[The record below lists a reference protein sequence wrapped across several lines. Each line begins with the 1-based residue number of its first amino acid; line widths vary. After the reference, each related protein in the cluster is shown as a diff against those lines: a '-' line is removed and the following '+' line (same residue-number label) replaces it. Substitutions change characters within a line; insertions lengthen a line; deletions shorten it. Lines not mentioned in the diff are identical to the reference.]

1 MLLVY
6 SRMLVARMQSNCDQ
20 SAQVNPRLSE
30 NPAMSVQLCWDAKTM
45 AIVVVVPML
54 VVVAVVVV
62 SGVHTP
68 HDNLQEFRSVF
79 MPDDVIT
86 ERI

>member
-1 MLLVY
+1 
-6 SRMLVARMQSNCDQ
+6 MQSNCDQ

-45 AIVVVVPML
+45 PIVVPMVVVV
-54 VVVAVVVV
+54 VVVVV

-68 HDNLQEFRSVF
+68 HDNLQEFRSVS
-79 MPDDVIT
+79 MPGNVIT